1 MGFQNNINSALG
13 IAAGALT
20 AGKHLKKETELAK
33 ATEAQADETKALK
46 EEQAIA
52 NKINALNT
60 DINSINEAQDT
71 SDRVKALGE
80 ESKTLNA
87 DYDATQAEIDSIKPD
102 KNGRLRT
109 SKGQFYSQ
117 KALQEMVDLQ
127 TDRVEQMKR
136 LTINM
141 ELSKQKMHDLNEL
154 RDINNKLLGKEINN
168 G

>member
-1 MGFQNNINSALG
+1 MGFQNSINSALG
-13 IAAGALT
+13 AAGAAAAL
-20 AGKHLKKETELAK
+20 GKHMKQQSAQIK
-33 ATEAQADETKALK
+33 ATEDQAAETKALK

-60 DINSINEAQDT
+60 DINSINEAQKD
-71 SDRVKALGE
+71 SDRVKALRE
-80 ESKTLNA
+80 ESKTLHA

-102 KNGRLRT
+102 KNGRLRN

-136 LTINM
+136 VSINL
-141 ELSKQKMHDLNEL
+141 ELSKQKMDDLNEL

>member
-1 MGFQNNINSALG
+1 MGFQNSVNSALG
-13 IAAGALT
+13 AVGAAAAL
-20 AGKHLKKETELAK
+20 GKHMKQQSAQIKETEG
-33 ATEAQADETKALK
+33 LK

-60 DINSINEAQDT
+60 DINTINEAQDA

-87 DYDATQAEIDSIKPD
+87 EYDATQAEIDSIKPD
-102 KNGRLRT
+102 ENGRLRT

-127 TDRVEQMKR
+127 TERVEQMKR
-136 LTINM
+136 VATNM
-141 ELSKQKMHDLNEL
+141 ELSKQKMQDLNGL
-154 RDINNKLLGKEINN
+154 RDINDKLLGRRVR
-168 G
+168 

>member
-1 MGFQNNINSALG
+1 MSFTNQALG
-13 IAAGALT
+13 ALGTAASIAT
-20 AGKHLKKETELAK
+20 AADYTSKQKENIE
-33 ATEAQADETKALK
+33 ATNALK
-46 EEQAIA
+46 EEQATA

-60 DINSINEAQDT
+60 DINSINEAQDV

-102 KNGRLRT
+102 ENGRLRN

-127 TDRVEQMKR
+127 TDRAKQMER
-136 LTINM
+136 LAINM
-141 ELSKQKMHDLNEL
+141 KLSSQKMHDLNEL
-154 RDINNKLLGKEINN
+154 RDINNKLLRKEINN